1 MRYNQHP
8 LRVLLR
14 FAEVEFYLRLHFTF
28 GSTVSLRCLRMIQ
41 RSLHGT
47 SFKSSHRTQR
57 ATTTGAGS
65 WCTAMPPA
73 TGHSLATAMGTA
85 AIRRTAC
92 ALTSLHH
99 RYRPSIGPVRASLPT
114 RGQILLCR
122 GAEALSEADRR
133 ALRRPKCKV
142 GMTGLYNCVFM
153 AGCGLTLDNHQDLL
167 DKAGSSG
174 RALPL
179 GRSDPATRG
188 LRLPP
193 APPTTTIPGS
203 KRRGRSPSLALCVV
217 L

>member
-1 MRYNQHP
+1 MGRASN
-8 LRVLLR
+8 LL
-14 FAEVEFYLRLHFTF
+14 
-28 GSTVSLRCLRMIQ
+28 
-41 RSLHGT
+41 
-47 SFKSSHRTQR
+47 
-57 ATTTGAGS
+57 TGPSERRQLAQVS

-114 RGQILLCR
+114 GGQILLCR